1 MSKITR
7 LQADNFKKLTVIDI
21 RPGAGMV
28 PIRGRNAQGKS
39 STLDAIM
46 AALGGKS
53 VMPSR
58 PVRRGED
65 EGSIRV
71 ELDDGVVILRRFT
84 QDGKGDS
91 IEVTNAEGF
100 RAPSPQKMLDG
111 LYASVAFDPLAFTR
125 LEAPKQLLRVRSL
138 VKLDVDVDKLEAAN
152 VSDYD
157 KRRDL
162 NRDLKTAESTLLQM
176 PKHDDAP
183 AEPVDEMALERA
195 ILTAS
200 DTNSQIERRRVSRE
214 QFADAIV
221 KNETDLQG
229 IEDHIV
235 TLEESL
241 VAAKT
246 RRDEFKTT
254 IAEQKEKLTNAEPLP
269 ELVDVTEVQAS
280 LRAAR
285 ATNEQIAANARH
297 HAQALRVDALKTQVA
312 DLSTAMETR
321 KTTIAS
327 AIERANMPV
336 PGLGFG
342 DGEVL
347 FNGLPLDQASSAE
360 QLRVSTAIGMATSP
374 KLRVMLVRDGSLL
387 DDEGEKILADL
398 AEENDFQLWVE
409 AVDTSGKVGIVLE
422 DGAVV
427 SIDGEPAPE
436 PEAIAGPK
444 RRKKAAKETE
454 TTGPESASDPV
465 GGGADGTAPNSGDVV
480 SHERPEPQTDEP
492 SDQDGDVQPEA
503 DRDPADV
510 PWVQDEPT
518 GFNTDQSAID
528 AEADKYFAKPAK
540 AAPVG
545 LFD

>member
-1 MSKITR
+1 LDFTSS
-7 LQADNFKKLTVIDI
+7 DGFKGGTQTMLNKL
-21 RPGAGMV
+21 
-28 PIRGRNAQGKS
+28 
-39 STLDAIM
+39 
-46 AALGGKS
+46 
-53 VMPSR
+53 
-58 PVRRGED
+58 
-65 EGSIRV
+65 
-71 ELDDGVVILRRFT
+71 F
-84 QDGKGDS
+84 
-91 IEVTNAEGF
+91 
-100 RAPSPQKMLDG
+100 
-111 LYASVAFDPLAFTR
+111 ASVAFDPLAFTR
-125 LEAPKQLLRVRSL
+125 LEPAKQLLNLRGL
-138 VKLDVDVDKLEAAN
+138 VELDVDVDALEKSN
-152 VSDYD
+152 VTDYD

-176 PKHDDAP
+176 PKHDGIP
-183 AEPVDEMALERA
+183 AEPVDEAALETA
-195 ILTAS
+195 IAS
-200 DTNSQIERRRVSRE
+200 ASETNGQIERRRVNRE
-214 QFADAIV
+214 QFADAI
-221 KNETDLQG
+221 
-229 IEDHIV
+229 
-235 TLEESL
+235 L
-241 VAAKT
+241 VAAKA
-246 RRDEFKTT
+246 RRDEFTAS
-254 IAEQKEKLTNAEPLP
+254 IAEQKETLAKAEPLP

-297 HAQALRVDALKTQVA
+297 RAQAMRVEALKGQVTT
-312 DLSTAMETR
+312 LTTAMDER
-321 KTTIAS
+321 KTTIAE

-444 RRKKAAKETE
+444 RRKRKID
-454 TTGPESASDPV
+454 ASDETLAADVNAIVRTVGPDVDTLAPTDADFEPV
-465 GGGADGTAPNSGDVV
+465 DM
-480 SHERPEPQTDEP
+480 
-492 SDQDGDVQPEA
+492 DGDVQPEA
-503 DRDPADV
+503 DRDPDDV
-510 PWVQDEPT
+510 PWNIEDQMAEGLMEEIQAVTEP
-518 GFNTDQSAID
+518 
-528 AEADKYFAKPAK
+528 EAAKPAK